1 MEKIKVKENEIK
13 NKTKNIINK
22 QNILK
27 GINKFINSIAFP
39 VFIGVLL
46 LLKTIFFYESTIS
59 IREIINKEVI
69 IGTAMFLLTFISA
82 ICVLPNK
89 IRTIFTI
96 VLDIILS
103 LLLFADNLY
112 YTYSSSVLSIM
123 QITNLQYGEEIRGTL
138 PMLLEFKQ
146 ILYFIDILL
155 IFIMLISKKVRIEK
169 KKKANWKVILFRIL
183 SGVITIYLV
192 STQWVKYVEKA
203 EEHPYNKDAQVN
215 GGTIYGYHIA
225 DIKSLITLKKSAKY
239 DDKEEMLEDYNKL
252 REKYDEKYGK
262 SNYNFEKI
270 AKEKN
275 IIILQLESLQ
285 EFIINK
291 TINGKEITPNINK
304 FINENIEFSNMF
316 MQSYSSTADSEFSTV
331 TSLYPMENRNVIQ

>member
-123 QITNLQYGEEIRGTL
+123 QITNLQYGEEIKGTL

-146 ILYFIDILL
+146 ILYFIDIIL
-155 IFIMLISKKVRIEK
+155 IFIMLISKKIKIEK
-169 KKKANWKVILFRIL
+169 KEKANKKVILFRIL
-183 SGVITIYLV
+183 SAIIAIYLI

-239 DDKEEMLEDYNKL
+239 DKKEEMLEDYNKL
-252 REKYDEKYGK
+252 KEKYDEKYGK

-270 AKEKN
+270 AKGKN

-285 EFIINK
+285 EFVINK
-291 TINGKEITPNINK
+291 KINGKEITPNINK

-331 TSLYPMENRNVIQ
+331 TSLYPMENRNVI

>member
-225 DIKSLITLKKSAKY
+225 DIKSLITLKKSTKY

>member
-1 MEKIKVKENEIK
+1 M
-13 NKTKNIINK
+13 
-22 QNILK
+22 
-27 GINKFINSIAFP
+27 
-39 VFIGVLL
+39 
-46 LLKTIFFYESTIS
+46 
-59 IREIINKEVI
+59 
-69 IGTAMFLLTFISA
+69 
-82 ICVLPNK
+82 LPNR
-89 IRTIFTI
+89 IRTSLTI

-112 YTYSSSVLSIM
+112 YTYSSSVLSVM
-123 QITNLQYGEEIRGTL
+123 QITNLQYGEEIKGTL

-146 ILYFIDILL
+146 ILYFIDIIL
-155 IFIMLISKKVRIEK
+155 IFIMLISKKIKIEK
-169 KKKANWKVILFRIL
+169 KEKASKKVILFRIL
-183 SGVITIYLV
+183 SGAITIYLI

-239 DDKEEMLEDYNKL
+239 DKKEEMLEDYNKL
-252 REKYDEKYGK
+252 KEKYDEKYGK

-270 AKEKN
+270 AKGKN

-285 EFIINK
+285 EFVINK
-291 TINGKEITPNINK
+291 KINGKEITPNINK

-331 TSLYPMENRNVIQ
+331 TSLYPMENRNVI